1 MKICQSIFELFEK
14 ISEELMPAPT
24 VLETALCIE
33 VIRYCFRKLIYF
45 RDNCGHVRLIYETLT
60 YDMLVAGV

>member
-1 MKICQSIFELFEK
+1 
-14 ISEELMPAPT
+14 MPAPT